1 MNCGYSCMKYLLFIF
16 NLIFVLC
23 GLALLILGVLVET
36 NLGSVKAETAD
47 QIHQIEVIAIGLIV
61 IGSIIFVIAF
71 FGCCGAIRES
81 HCMTVTYAVF
91 LLVILVIQVG
101 IAIWAFV
108 VLKNL
113 NTAEMTEEFKK
124 PLTKYWSDVDS
135 RNAVDLA
142 QEMLHCCG
150 ASGPDDYASNHV
162 NMNGTIPWSCCKQ
175 ESERKFQFCN
185 GREVY
190 QIGCSGQIK
199 DLVKNIGHGLGGV
212 ALGIAGIELVG
223 IIFALCLANS
233 IRNED
238 RRNYRV

>member
-1 MNCGYSCMKYLLFIF
+1 
-16 NLIFVLC
+16 LC

-124 PLTKYWSDVDS
+124 PLTKYWINNLIFLFV
-135 RNAVDLA
+135 
-142 QEMLHCCG
+142 
-150 ASGPDDYASNHV
+150 
-162 NMNGTIPWSCCKQ
+162 
-175 ESERKFQFCN
+175 FQ
-185 GREVY
+185 
-190 QIGCSGQIK
+190 
-199 DLVKNIGHGLGGV
+199 
-212 ALGIAGIELVG
+212 LVG